1 VTKRERQAEEYRAE
15 RIEDARRIGK
25 YLRRVVLPIKRR
37 LNFMMLVCNGATP
50 AEAER
55 IACGGTMSVNEAR
68 RCEPPPPAGGEPCG
82 NP

>member
-1 VTKRERQAEEYRAE
+1 VTKRERQLEEYRAE
-15 RIEDARRIGK
+15 RIADTGTLGRRFLIA
-25 YLRRVVLPIKRR
+25 
-37 LNFMMLVCNGATP
+37 MLVCNGATP
-50 AEAER
+50 EEAAR